1 MSNPHPSTGFQDYPE
16 KGNKNGRPP
25 KEKSLTNAIKQ
36 KISIEE
42 FAIMISDLIKGEVK
56 CPDCGAAVPIPK
68 DAATLRFVYDHIDG
82 RAVQKQIL
90 STESDEPFEIQITE
104 RKAE

>member
-16 KGNKNGRPP
+16 KGNKKGRPP
-25 KEKSLTNAIKQ
+25 KIESLTNALLKR
-36 KISIEE
+36 ISKEELAEKLVALIE
-42 FAIMISDLIKGEVK
+42 LG
-56 CPDCGAAVPIPK
+56 

-90 STESDEPFEIQITE
+90 STESDEPFEISITE
-104 RKAE
+104 RKADG